1 VTVTEREDFK
11 MAVAA
16 SSPWGVGGFE
26 GAVEV
31 SETSLVL
38 DPEISWERYEAIVG
52 FVGRLTRACCWWTG
66 TLVNYGEA
74 RWGERYSQVM
84 ESSGLSYDRLSTI
97 AWVERRVPPSNRK
110 PGLSFS
116 HHEAVAKL
124 PPTRQRLLLDRA
136 ARENLS
142 VRQTR
147 EARQAILSPST
158 KLAEPPVSSLEEAAR
173 AISAQA
179 VKRGDHYE
187 IPEEPMARLRRA
199 LGE

>member
-1 VTVTEREDFK
+1 VISTEREDFN

-16 SSPWGVGGFE
+16 SSPWGLSGFE

-124 PPTRQRLLLDRA
+124 PPSRQRALLDRA
-136 ARENLS
+136 VADRLSRATLRDLAAAREPKP
-142 VRQTR
+142 
-147 EARQAILSPST
+147 E
-158 KLAEPPVSSLEEAAR
+158 PVSSLEEAAH
-173 AISAQA
+173 AVVNQA
-179 VKRGDHYE
+179 VKQGDHYVV
-187 IPEEPMARLRRA
+187 PLEPMRRLQAAIER
-199 LGE
+199 

>member
-1 VTVTEREDFK
+1 VTVAAQREDFN
-11 MAVAA
+11 MAVTA
-16 SSPWGVGGFE
+16 SSPWGLSGFE

-124 PPTRQRLLLDRA
+124 PPSRQRALLTRA
-136 ARENLS
+136 VEQKLS
-142 VRQTR
+142 RRQIR
-147 EARQAILSPST
+147 VLAAGQG
-158 KLAEPPVSSLEEAAR
+158 AEPEPMPSLEEAAR
-173 AISAQA
+173 AVSAQA